1 MIDLTASELEVVQR
15 IVDTHVPDLD
25 VWVFGPRAGGR
36 RKPWSDLDLAIV
48 SSSRIAHALMTAI
61 EWDFEE
67 SDLPFKVDVT
77 DLAAVSPE
85 FRSRIEASHVLLPRL
100 QRTQAS
106 G

>member
-1 MIDLTASELEVVQR
+1 MIDLSVGELEIVQR
-15 IVDTHVPDLD
+15 IVDTHVPGLE
-25 VWVFGPRAGGR
+25 VWVFGSRAGGR

-48 SSSRIAHALMTAI
+48 SPSRLTHALMTAI

-85 FRSRIEASHVLLPRL
+85 FRRRIEASHQILPRL
-100 QRTQAS
+100 QGAQAS
-106 G
+106 V

>member
-1 MIDLTASELEVVQR
+1 MIDLSARELEIVQR
-15 IVDTHVPDLD
+15 IVETHVPGLE
-25 VWVFGPRAGGR
+25 VWVFGSRAGGR

-48 SSSRIAHALMTAI
+48 SQSRLAHALMTAI

-85 FRSRIEASHVLLPRL
+85 FRSRIESNHRILPRL
-100 QRTQAS
+100 QRTQAN